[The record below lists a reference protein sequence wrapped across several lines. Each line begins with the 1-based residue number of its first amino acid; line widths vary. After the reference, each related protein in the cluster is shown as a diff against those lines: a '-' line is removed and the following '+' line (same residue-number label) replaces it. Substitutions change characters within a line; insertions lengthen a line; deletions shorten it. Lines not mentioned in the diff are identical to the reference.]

1 MHASTAPKKTM
12 TILFFK
18 GHGGTSQNALL
29 FPTFWHIRKGTHKRM
44 KLRIDQKSLSD
55 GITVVSK
62 AVPSKN
68 TVSAIQECILVDA
81 STEKIRLI
89 GNDTELGIETVIDGT
104 IEEHGTIAIDATM
117 LGNIVRR
124 LPGGDVN
131 LWTENEDV
139 FITCGQSK
147 FNIPGRDG
155 TDFAVLPDVK
165 DDYSIEL
172 SELTLRDN
180 ILKTI
185 FSLAVND
192 NNQLMTGELFEI
204 KGTTLRIVA
213 LDGHR
218 IAIRMVE
225 LPQSYED
232 RSVVIPGKTLSEISK
247 ILSADPD
254 SRVTISFSAKHG
266 VFSFDNTRVV
276 TRLIEGRYFQVD
288 QMISSDYSTKI
299 VVDRQELLSCLE
311 RASLLVS
318 ETDKKPIIFR
328 IGDGQMELRIR
339 SVIGKFDEMVEIEKE
354 GNDLDIGFNPK
365 FLIDALH
372 AIDDDKVPI
381 YLSSSHA
388 PAFLRDDKTYCYLI
402 LPVNFVSID

>member
-1 MHASTAPKKTM
+1 M
-12 TILFFK
+12 
-18 GHGGTSQNALL
+18 
-29 FPTFWHIRKGTHKRM
+29 R
-44 KLRIDQKSLSD
+44 LRIDQKSLSD
-55 GITVVSK
+55 GITIVSK
-62 AVPSKN
+62 AVPARN
-68 TVSAIQECILVDA
+68 TVSSVLECILVDA
-81 STEKIRLI
+81 STEKIKLI
-89 GNDTELGIETVIDGT
+89 GNDTQLGIETVIDGT
-104 IEEHGTIAIDATM
+104 IEEHGIIAIDATM

-124 LPGGDVN
+124 LPAGDVD

-139 FITCGQSK
+139 FITSGQTK
-147 FNIPGRDG
+147 YNIPGHDG
-155 TDFAVLPDVK
+155 SDFTYLPDVR

-180 ILKTI
+180 IQKTI
-185 FSLAVND
+185 FSLAMND
-192 NNQLMTGELFEI
+192 NNQMMTGELFEI
-204 KGTTLRIVA
+204 RGTKLRIVA

-225 LPQSYED
+225 LPESYED

-254 SRVTISFSAKHG
+254 NKVHISFSAKHG
-266 VFSFDNTRVV
+266 VFNFGNTRVV

-288 QMISSDYSTKI
+288 QMISSDYSTK
-299 VVDRQELLSCLE
+299 VTVDRQALLSCLE

-328 IGDGQMELRIR
+328 ISDGQMELRIR
-339 SVIGKFDEMVEIEKE
+339 SVIGKFDDKIEIEKE

-365 FLIDALH
+365 FFIDALH
-372 AIDDDKVPI
+372 AIDDDNVVI

-388 PAFLRDDKTYCYLI
+388 PAFLKDNETYCYLI